1 LALNDKLEIDYKV
14 FLSAMLVANPTA
26 LTHNVETV
34 EKVPKEP
41 KGSWSAK
48 LGFSQLID

>member
-41 KGSWSAK
+41 KR
-48 LGFSQLID
+48 QLVSKIRLFATH